1 MLAAPALPL
10 SAPPRFPS
18 TLAPLRIPSPR
29 VRTGGRPVAVVEG
42 DERHGKAR
50 LRWERKLIR
59 RTLEGDERAFGDLY
73 RAYAQSIFARVLMP
87 RLGNRQ
93 AAEDALAETFR
104 TAFERLESFESR
116 DTSIYSWLARIAA
129 NKATDM
135 HRVKQRTARAL
146 TSFEQMLEPLRPEGS
161 GPAAAMEAADELR
174 VLREAIALVM
184 ERLNPRYRRA
194 IELRFMEEKSREACA
209 EAMAVKVGTFDV
221 VVLRALRAFRREW
234 DKVRE
239 AA

>member
-1 MLAAPALPL
+1 MLAASPIALP
-10 SAPPRFPS
+10 FPS
-18 TLAPLRIPSPR
+18 TGGELRLPSLR
-29 VRTGGRPVAVVEG
+29 VPEGAARVEG
-42 DERHGKAR
+42 EERHGKAR

-59 RTLEGDERAFGDLY
+59 RTLQGDERAFGELY
-73 RAYAQSIFARVLMP
+73 RAYAPGIFARVLMP

-104 TAFERLESFESR
+104 TAFERLHTFEQR
-116 DTSIYSWLARIAA
+116 ELSISSWLGRIAA

-146 TSFEQMLEPLRPEGS
+146 TSFEQMLDPLRPAGE
-161 GPAAAMEAADELR
+161 GPADALEAADELQA
-174 VLREAIALVM
+174 LRAAIAEVM
-184 ERLNPRYRRA
+184 ERLNPRYRQA

-209 EAMAVKVGTFDV
+209 EELAVKVGTFDV
-221 VVLRALRAFRREW
+221 VILRALRAFRREW

-239 AA
+239 SA